1 MRVACIML
9 LFSLFLQG
17 CGHKGPL
24 ILPQAQP
31 AVQNSPVQPSA
42 VQPSKSNQ

>member
-9 LFSLFLQG
+9 LFSLFMQG

-24 ILPQAQP
+24 ILPQSQP
-31 AVQNSPVQPSA
+31 SVQKSSAQPSA
-42 VQPSKSNQ
+42 DQPSNSKQ

>member
-9 LFSLFLQG
+9 LFPLFLQG

-31 AVQNSPVQPSA
+31 SVQKSSAQPTAAQPSN
-42 VQPSKSNQ
+42 SNQ

>member
-1 MRVACIML
+1 MRVVCIML
-9 LFSLFLQG
+9 LFPLFLQG

-31 AVQNSPVQPSA
+31 SVQKSAAPPSADQPSN
-42 VQPSKSNQ
+42 SKQ